1 MSHRRIALVIG
12 LTVTVAL
19 AALMS
24 GSAIRSAMLS
34 GNATTG
40 GDGASSNANGAS
52 GAGAQGATATGAGN
66 TALGASTPGAATSGA
81 SPDAGLAASAQTT
94 GTGAL
99 PFAFYPAPITASTQV
114 TKFAQQFAASPA
126 VGISWRFRWADLE
139 PSPGSF
145 DWRPIDNAMRATQ
158 ATHKRVILRVIAG
171 LYSPSWVIAKSQ
183 TVSVSN
189 LYFPNTTP
197 YANPSTLPVPWNST
211 YLADWSTFI
220 HAFGARYDG
229 NGAIYV
235 IELSGGGDIGDM
247 YLPPD
252 MHAWNLVGYS
262 DAKLQGAWQHVIS
275 GYAGAFKRTPVDLN
289 ITESL
294 TCSAVSAGF
303 TNKTCVAGW
312 HSNVLTPLSNWVM
325 STYPG
330 KVWMQSNGLN
340 PNYAQFPNCPMR
352 VILRSAS
359 AAAYQL
365 NGEMASVTAL
375 HQTFTVARDDHARFV
390 EIYPDNITN
399 TANAAVIHYLRY
411 G

>member
-1 MSHRRIALVIG
+1 MLNRRIALVIG

-24 GSAIRSAMLS
+24 GSAIRSALLS
-34 GNATTG
+34 GNARTG
-40 GDGASSNANGAS
+40 GSGASSNANANG
-52 GAGAQGATATGAGN
+52 ATGAGTHGATAN
-66 TALGASTPGAATSGA
+66 TALGATTPGAATSGA
-81 SPDAGLAASAQTT
+81 SPDAALSAAGAQTT

-139 PSPGSF
+139 PSPGGF
-145 DWRPIDNAMRATQ
+145 DWRPIDNAMHATQ

-183 TVSVSN
+183 RVSVSN

-197 YANPSTLPVPWNST
+197 YANPSILPVPWNST
-211 YLADWSTFI
+211 YLADWDTFI
-220 HAFGARYDG
+220 RAFGARYDG

-252 MHAWNLVGYS
+252 MHAWNLAGYS
-262 DAKLQGAWQHVIS
+262 DARLQGAWQHVIS
-275 GYAGAFKRTPVDLN
+275 GYAAAFTRTPVDLN

-303 TNKTCVAGW
+303 TNRTCVAGW
-312 HSNVLTPLSNWVM
+312 HSNVLTPLSKWVM
-325 STYPG
+325 SKYPA

-352 VILRSAS
+352 VILRSAN

-365 NGEMASVTAL
+365 NGEMASATAL
-375 HQTFTVARDDHARFV
+375 HQSFTVARDDHARFV
-390 EIYPDNITN
+390 EIYPDNITS
-399 TANAAVIHYLRY
+399 AADAAAIHYLRY